1 MGPVFSREEKLPGH
15 MLVHGC
21 VTGLGSQE
29 ASGVIWCLIESLR
42 TGGACGDDQ
51 TPSKGLRTICFQ
63 NLSRYL
69 GLVTPRFFSS
79 LDLFAEL

>member
-1 MGPVFSREEKLPGH
+1 
-15 MLVHGC
+15 MLVHGY

-29 ASGVIWCLIESLR
+29 ASGVIQCLVESLR
-42 TGGACGDDQ
+42 TGGAHGDGQ

-63 NLSRYL
+63 SPSRYL

-79 LDLFAEL
+79 LDLLAEL